1 MRGLTY
7 ALGCLAL
14 TGVPVLVNAAALS
27 CGEQARD
34 SSRIAVAGGSL
45 TEIVYALDAAD
56 KIVAVDATSTYP
68 QSTKTLP
75 QIGYVRDLSAE
86 GLLSLEPTLILAEHD
101 AGPPDVIE
109 QLETIGV
116 DILRVPESFS
126 LSGIEAKVRCVAEA
140 LGLGERGA
148 RLLSSIKSSLKSS
161 PKPSLKGSTTGSV
174 PARGLVTIG
183 INGGTPLVAG
193 RNTSGDGLLQMAG
206 AHNIVDHEGWKPL
219 SREAMVALAPDFIV
233 ISERGVNMAGGLAKL
248 VEHPAF
254 RLTPAVRHDRV
265 IVMDGMAMLGFGPR
279 TVTAA
284 RELRNALLQDTA
296 KDAET

>member
-1 MRGLTY
+1 MRGLMY

-14 TGVPVLVNAAALS
+14 TSVPVLVNAAALS

-45 TEIVYALDAAD
+45 TEIVYALDAVAQ
-56 KIVAVDATSTYP
+56 IVAVDVTSTYP
-68 QSTKTLP
+68 QSAKTLP

-126 LSGIEAKVRCVAEA
+126 IAGIEAKVRCVADA
-140 LGLGERGA
+140 LGLGERGT
-148 RLLSSIKSSLKSS
+148 RLLSSLKS
-161 PKPSLKGSTTGSV
+161 SLKGSTTGSA

-219 SREAMVALAPDFIV
+219 SREAMVALAPEFIV

>member
-1 MRGLTY
+1 MRGLMY

-14 TGVPVLVNAAALS
+14 TSVPVLVNAAALS

-45 TEIVYALDAAD
+45 TEIVYALDAAAQ
-56 KIVAVDATSTYP
+56 IVAVDVTSTYP
-68 QSTKTLP
+68 QSAKKLP

-126 LSGIEAKVRCVAEA
+126 LAGIEAKVRCVADA

-148 RLLSSIKSSLKSS
+148 RLLLQLKSSLKSS
-161 PKPSLKGSTTGSV
+161 LKGFTTGSV

-193 RNTSGDGLLQMAG
+193 RNTSGDGLLQMAR

-284 RELRNALLQDTA
+284 RELRHALLQDTA